1 MAITNNKSEQIKN
14 IEAGIINEAA
24 DNAKL
29 RIACFDFAQG
39 TGAGSAGSTAD
50 LVVLPGQCRVIPALS
65 RITTSALGATFT
77 VGIHAYKG
85 IDGVD
90 VVEDDDALGTA
101 ISGDATS
108 KNLNIEGY
116 VDVNSRHS
124 VTVFAKGTL
133 PASATLK
140 GYIAYLA
147 D

>member
-1 MAITNNKSEQIKN
+1 MAITNKKSEQIMNVEK
-14 IEAGIINEAA
+14 GMVNEAA

-29 RIACFDFAQG
+29 RIACFDFAQKED
-39 TGAGSAGSTAD
+39 AGSAGSTAD

-65 RITTSALGATFT
+65 RITTSNLGATLN
-77 VGIHAYKG
+77 VGLRAYTG
-85 IDGVD
+85 IDGAA
-90 VVEDDDALGTA
+90 VVEDDDALGAAVT
-101 ISGDATS
+101 GDATS

-133 PASATLK
+133 PAKATIK

>member
-1 MAITNNKSEQIKN
+1 MVATAKKSEQITM
-14 IEAGIINEAA
+14 IEEGKINASA

-29 RIACFDFAQG
+29 RIACFDFKQG
-39 TGAGSAGSTAD
+39 TGAGTAGSTAD
-50 LVVLPGQCRVIPALS
+50 LVVLPALCRIIPTLS
-65 RITTSALGATFT
+65 RITTSALGATLDI
-77 VGIHAYKG
+77 GLRAYTDVEG
-85 IDGVD
+85 NA
-90 VVEDDDALGTA
+90 VVEDDDALGDA

-108 KNLNIEGY
+108 KNFNIEGY
-116 VDVNSRHS
+116 VDVDSRHS

>member
-1 MAITNNKSEQIKN
+1 M
-14 IEAGIINEAA
+14 IEEGKINASA

-29 RIACFDFAQG
+29 RIACFDFKQG
-39 TGAGSAGSTAD
+39 TGAGAAGSTAD
-50 LVVLPGQCRVIPALS
+50 LVVLPGLCRIIPTLS
-65 RITTSALGATFT
+65 RVTTSALGAVFT

-90 VVEDDDALGTA
+90 VVEDDDALGAA

-108 KNLNIEGY
+108 KNLNVEGY

>member
-1 MAITNNKSEQIKN
+1 MAITNKKSEQIMNVEK
-14 IEAGIINEAA
+14 GMVNEAA

-29 RIACFDFAQG
+29 RIACFDFTQG

-65 RITTSALGATFT
+65 RITTSALGATLNIGF
-77 VGIHAYKG
+77 HAYKG
-85 IDGVD
+85 IDGAD
-90 VVEDDDALGTA
+90 VVEDEDAFAAA
-101 ISGDATS
+101 ISGDATG
-108 KNLNIEGY
+108 KNFDIEGY
-116 VDVNSRHS
+116 VDVNSRHG

-133 PASATLK
+133 PANATLK